1 MGLLFALN
9 IYVIIILL
17 QNSIVNIN
25 AFSTNRIHRLQN
37 DLYIKLNNYLSFH
50 RKLIRVTR
58 LNAKSNDVNND
69 LNNHDT
75 KKSKDNID
83 SPFSSSSSSSSSRE
97 ERTWELAYEDDDPRL
112 YRLKGNKNMPQMPKG
127 MNPYMS
133 AKEQKMYDEMMAAEN
148 KKKLDGSDALP
159 KKSDLEILKE
169 SLKKMGER
177 MDEDFKSPKDR
188 DPLEGI

>member
-1 MGLLFALN
+1 
-9 IYVIIILL
+9 
-17 QNSIVNIN
+17 
-25 AFSTNRIHRLQN
+25 
-37 DLYIKLNNYLSFH
+37 
-50 RKLIRVTR
+50 
-58 LNAKSNDVNND
+58 
-69 LNNHDT
+69 
-75 KKSKDNID
+75 
-83 SPFSSSSSSSSSRE
+83 
-97 ERTWELAYEDDDPRL
+97 
-112 YRLKGNKNMPQMPKG
+112 MPKG

-148 KKKLDGSDALP
+148 KKKLDGNDALP